1 MVTATTGALTST
13 SAGDGT
19 TATIANRILVDFK
32 DALVDYKS
40 TSLDVISMF
49 CENMTTETGGD
60 IDITVAKPSM
70 AMEEIDEGSTPAY
83 QHTLLRNERINV
95 KELGL
100 ATAVTR
106 RMVEDS
112 RFNEVE
118 LALNEAKKAVE
129 RHLTKHAI
137 YALMGVYDATLGTG
151 ENSDDLKARSEVQ
164 FQTFADNPHGSFYG
178 TSPNAAGTTRIH
190 DYGDYTAAELAALN
204 PFSGNAGSHYQLSG
218 SSAGRGEIAVA
229 DLTKAIEMM
238 SAKGAN
244 PDTILVSPSHY
255 KNLLDLADFT
265 TAFSTPGGGA
275 AGDGF
280 GGKVNNFYSGAG
292 ASGVIGSIFGMKVVA
307 DAWCPQTRYG
317 IFDTSVKPMAY
328 VERRGVTVEEANP
341 GFGILGSYMSM
352 RYGLKIIRPEA
363 GFICYDTA

>member
-19 TATIANRILVDFK
+19 TSTIANRILVDFK

-49 CENMTTETGGD
+49 CENMTTDTGGD

-83 QHTLLRNERINV
+83 QHTLLRNERISV
-95 KELGL
+95 KEWGL

-137 YALMGVYDATLGTG
+137 YALMGVYDAALGTG
-151 ENSDDLKARSEVQ
+151 ENSGSLTTRSEVQ
-164 FQTFADNPHGSFYG
+164 FQTFANNPHGSFYG
-178 TSPNAAGTTRIH
+178 ATPNAAGTTRIH
-190 DYGDYTAAELAALN
+190 DYGDYTAAELAALD
-204 PFSGNAGSHYQLSG
+204 PFSTNVGSHYQPSSG
-218 SSAGRGEIAVA
+218 TGGIGEIAIG
-229 DLTKAIEMM
+229 DITKVIELM

-244 PDTILVSPSHY
+244 PDTILVSPSHF

-265 TAFSTPGGGA
+265 TAFSTVTPGTASILSGGGGSNA
-275 AGDGF
+275 Q
-280 GGKVNNFYSGAG
+280 NLQS
-292 ASGVIGSIFGMKVVA
+292 ASATGVIGSIFGLKVVA
-307 DAWCPQTRYG
+307 DAWCPQSRYG
-317 IFDTSVKPMAY
+317 IFDTSIKPMAY

-363 GFICYDTA
+363 GCILYV